1 MRTPLSILLAF
12 TTVLAFTATAAAKVP
27 GPPKPTNQS
36 CDGVDY
42 DDRTQAAFN
51 RAGVVFQPRGD
62 IFKIWDNR
70 RDNRR
75 VGVWFNYGGVGDR
88 WKLVGTVSDGGQG
101 SVVRNLSERS
111 RNICFAIVTGDRDH
125 FQSPTVR
132 YTTRP

>member
-1 MRTPLSILLAF
+1 VSSTTPAS
-12 TTVLAFTATAAAKVP
+12 AAKVP

-62 IFKIWDNR
+62 TFKIWDNR
-70 RDNRR
+70 R
-75 VGVWFNYGGVGDR
+75 VAVWFNYGGVADK
-88 WKLVGTVSDGGQG
+88 WKFVGTVSDGGQG
-101 SVVRNLSERS
+101 PVVRNLSERY
-111 RNICFAIVTGDRDH
+111 RNICFVIVTGDRDH